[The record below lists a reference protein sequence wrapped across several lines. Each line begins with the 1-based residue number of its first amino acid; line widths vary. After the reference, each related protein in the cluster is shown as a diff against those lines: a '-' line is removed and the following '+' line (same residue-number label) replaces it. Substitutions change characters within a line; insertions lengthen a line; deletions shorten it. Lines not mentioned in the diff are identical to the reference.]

1 MKAMLGALFAC
12 LVVLLPGAA
21 AWGTDAKN
29 LFVIRSSAKAPDAVT
44 DAIKAYAEQKQWL
57 FLGASKVKQ
66 GQVTLVKI
74 CLPAVGK
81 KVWPLGLYLSAM
93 LPCGNLGVYQKDG
106 ATEVSLLDPHYM
118 ELLHPDPAIAQAST
132 MAATALTEM
141 LDSVTR

>member
-1 MKAMLGALFAC
+1 MKATVG
-12 LVVLLPGAA
+12 VLLAGLAVPLTGPV
-21 AWGTDAKN
+21 AWSAQTGD
-29 LFVIRSSAKAPDAVT
+29 LFVIRSSANAPDAVT
-44 DAIKAYAEQKQWL
+44 DAIKVYAEQKKWL
-57 FLGASKVKQ
+57 FLGAHTVKQ
-66 GQVTLVKI
+66 GQVTLVKV

-118 ELLHPDPAIAQAST
+118 ELLHPDPAIAEAST

-141 LDSVTR
+141 LDSVTK